1 MTAIIISRRRQKMV
15 NIYAKKSQL
24 KRVGGNMHNT
34 FYSITFPGEKAL
46 FSSVREFA
54 FLMPFENRNES
65 NCLL

>member
-1 MTAIIISRRRQKMV
+1 MV
-15 NIYAKKSQL
+15 NNYAKKSQL